1 MLRQGIG
8 LGPKGVKEGKGVE
21 YHQNWHYV
29 INELLVRGNFINI
42 VIHTLPWQDTMDLWD
57 WALR

>member
-21 YHQNWHYV
+21 YYQNWHYV

-42 VIHTLPWQDTMDLWD
+42 VIHT
-57 WALR
+57 